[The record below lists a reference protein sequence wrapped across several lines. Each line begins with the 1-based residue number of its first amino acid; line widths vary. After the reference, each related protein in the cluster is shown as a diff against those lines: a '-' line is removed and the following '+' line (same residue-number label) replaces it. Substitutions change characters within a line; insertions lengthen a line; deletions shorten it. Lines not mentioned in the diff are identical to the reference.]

1 MIPEAWNI
9 EHNRLHH
16 YSLNQA
22 EDPDLVQRNVD
33 FVRDA
38 NVPIIFK
45 YMLVALFLPIWK
57 WYYYAPNTY
66 KELKVNELLKAGKE
80 LPKGFDPKE
89 AVTIGSLIN
98 PRSKGTRKI
107 IKPVDFLVRG
117 IGPHLGRL
125 IVIPSALSLIPN
137 VGSSLAV
144 HALVNLIF
152 AELLTNVHSFITI
165 VTNHCGEDMY
175 TFDDTV
181 KPKTGS
187 FYVRQVI
194 GSVNYAA
201 GTDIIDFWHGFLN
214 YQIEHHVYPD
224 LSMLQYQKGAPH
236 LKAICEKHGV
246 PYIQESVFER
256 FRKTVD
262 IMVGRTSM
270 RTFPTEYEPDK
281 DKAGKAGV
289 AWKSSNGAIDD

>member
-98 PRSKGTRKI
+98 PRSKGIRKI
-107 IKPVDFLVRG
+107 IKPIDFLVRG
-117 IGPHLGRL
+117 SNP
-125 IVIPSALSLIPN
+125 V
-137 VGSSLAV
+137 
-144 HALVNLIF
+144 
-152 AELLTNVHSFITI
+152 SFISHPQCRVITCSTCI
-165 VTNHCGEDMY
+165 SQSHTCRAVNQCAFLYNNRDESLWRG
-175 TFDDTV
+175 
-181 KPKTGS
+181 
-187 FYVRQVI
+187 YV
-194 GSVNYAA
+194 
-201 GTDIIDFWHGFLN
+201 
-214 YQIEHHVYPD
+214 
-224 LSMLQYQKGAPH
+224 H
-236 LKAICEKHGV
+236 L
-246 PYIQESVFER
+246 
-256 FRKTVD
+256 
-262 IMVGRTSM
+262 
-270 RTFPTEYEPDK
+270 
-281 DKAGKAGV
+281 
-289 AWKSSNGAIDD
+289 